1 VLESPPGMT
10 VGGLGLCQD
19 GLQKGAI
26 VGRQVAKSHSPV
38 AIVMGERTGMDWAR
52 V

>member
-10 VGGLGLCQD
+10 VGGPGVCRD
-19 GLQKGAI
+19 GLQGGAI
-26 VGRQVAKSHSPV
+26 VGMRVAKSRSPV